1 MFNNIGLGEII
12 IVLIVLLFLFG
23 GDKLPEIARGLGESG
38 KELKKVK
45 EEMERAIK
53 DIKDPDQSSTKLS
66 QDGIKKGDEPDN
78 V

>member
-53 DIKDPDQSSTKLS
+53 DIKDSDQSSTKLS